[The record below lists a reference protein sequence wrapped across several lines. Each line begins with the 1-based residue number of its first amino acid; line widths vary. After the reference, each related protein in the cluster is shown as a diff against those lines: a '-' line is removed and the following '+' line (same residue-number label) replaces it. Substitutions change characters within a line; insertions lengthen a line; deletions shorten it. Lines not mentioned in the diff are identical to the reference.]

1 VPALKQNLS
10 RRLTGRETAAV
21 IATVAVLAG
30 LGYLAYNFIAAKV
43 FEARVS
49 AALPKVCASLREQR
63 RTLISALTAYKAH
76 FGVYPPDAVLNRQ
89 PLVVDA
95 VKNPLLYELVGVV
108 YNPTNKMFAVGG
120 LEAADAQYV
129 KDFFHCDGFKNCA
142 ESAEQVQHFL
152 PAFPTTVWRAVQLH
166 DDPDVFA
173 LGFNVPYDES
183 APKIT
188 WEFDVSSWR
197 YVSSTPTNNP
207 GSFDLWIE
215 LRTKHQTITI
225 GNWQAVE

>member
-1 VPALKQNLS
+1 VPALKHYLS

-21 IATVAVLAG
+21 IATVTVLAG

-43 FEARVS
+43 LEARVS

-63 RTLISALTAYKAH
+63 RTLVSAITAYKAH
-76 FGVYPPDAVLNRQ
+76 FGVYPPDAVVIRQ
-89 PLVVDA
+89 PLAVDA

-108 YNPTNKMFAVGG
+108 YNPTNKMFVVGG
-120 LEAADAQYV
+120 LEAADAKYV
-129 KDFFHCDGFKNCA
+129 ENFFHCDGFKNCA
-142 ESAEQVQHFL
+142 ESTEQVQHFL
-152 PAFPTTVWRAVQLH
+152 PAFPTPVWRAVQLH

-173 LGFNVPYDES
+173 LSFNLPYDEV
-183 APKIT
+183 APEVA

-197 YVSSTPTNNP
+197 YVSFSPTNNP
-207 GSFDLWIE
+207 GNFDLWIE
-215 LRTKHQTITI
+215 LRTKRQTITI